1 MSFRFLGLV
10 GLLAT
15 SLFIGNPS
23 FAQTAKKAKA
33 AKVAKVSKT
42 AKATNAAHAAKLAA
56 RTPVQKFE
64 AEARLIQI
72 YKLIGTGQ
80 ARAAL
85 PLAEQLT
92 KAFPTFQLGH
102 LVYGD
107 LLKLQTKQVTVLGD
121 LPNGMS
127 KPAELAAL
135 AELREESLQRVR
147 ALQEPP
153 PAGNI
158 PSQLLGLTTRNKHVV
173 VVDASKSRLYLLEN
187 SPDGIKIIQNHYISV
202 GKLGTGK
209 YAQGDQRTPL
219 GVYYLT
225 TPVDPKL
232 LAPLYGGGA
241 LPINYP
247 NPYDLRQ
254 GKSGNGIWLHG
265 TMPERY
271 SRQVKSTDGCVVMA
285 NPDLRQLMSTVAVKT
300 TPVIIANK
308 IQWVKPEQLLPERQ
322 QFDVWLTAWRQAK
335 NLGEPD
341 RLRGFYLKD
350 FNDYGKSL
358 DVWWPTVTAELQ
370 RAKGRPF
377 QWREVTTLIWRP
389 DASEKTSNV
398 MVVTYDE
405 VLPNVKKAV
414 TKRQYWMQSGNQ
426 WKIFF
431 EGTIASS

>member
-1 MSFRFLGLV
+1 MSFRFLSLI
-10 GLLAT
+10 GLLVA
-15 SLFIGNPS
+15 SLFISSPS
-23 FAQTAKKAKA
+23 FAKAEKKAKA
-33 AKVAKVSKT
+33 AKI
-42 AKATNAAHAAKLAA
+42 AKASKSGSKAAKLSQRAS
-56 RTPVQKFE
+56 VQPFE
-64 AEARLIQI
+64 AEARLIHV
-72 YKLIGTGQ
+72 YKLIGSGR
-80 ARAAL
+80 AREAL

-107 LLKLQTKQVTVLGD
+107 LLKLQTKPVTVLGD
-121 LPNGMS
+121 LPNGMN
-127 KPAELAAL
+127 KPTELTVL
-135 AELREESLQRVR
+135 AELREESAQRVR

-153 PAGNI
+153 PAGTL
-158 PSQLLGLTTRNKHVV
+158 PSQILGLTARNKHVV

-187 SPDGIKIIQNHYISV
+187 GPDGVKIIQNHYISV

-209 YAQGDQRTPL
+209 HAQGDLRTPL

-225 TPVDPKL
+225 TPIDPKQ

-247 NPYDLRQ
+247 NPFDLRQ

-265 TMPERY
+265 TMPGRY

-308 IQWVKPEQLLPERQ
+308 IQWVKPEQLTAERQ
-322 QFDVWLTAWRQAK
+322 QFESSLTAWRTVK
-335 NLGEPD
+335 NSGQTD
-341 RLRGFYLKD
+341 RLRSFYMSD
-350 FNDYGKSL
+350 FKDYGKSL
-358 DVWWPTVTAELQ
+358 DAWWPKAAGEVQ
-370 RAKGRPF
+370 KAKGRPF
-377 QWREVTTLIWRP
+377 QWREVTALIWRP
-389 DASEKTSNV
+389 DASEKSPNV

-405 VLPNVKKAV
+405 VAPGIKQPT
-414 TKRQYWMQSGNQ
+414 TKRQYWMQTGNQ

-431 EGTIASS
+431 EGIIASS